1 MENETLRN
9 EAHTAVGASGG
20 SVSVPAAAAQTS
32 ALARTFAALRHRN
45 YRLYFS
51 GQLVSL
57 VGTWMQNVA
66 QGWLAYQLTGSPLYL
81 GLIGFAASIPVLVLA
96 LGAGVLVDR
105 FPRRYVLIATQ
116 TWAMLLAFVLSALVF
131 TGLVQPWH
139 IVVLAFL
146 LGVGNAFDGTARQA
160 FVKDMVGKE
169 DMMNAIALNSA
180 LFNISRIIGPALA
193 GITLAAVGP
202 AWCFLLNGLSFL
214 AVIFGIIAMRMP
226 KFVAPLRKGSVWS
239 EIREGLSY
247 IRHNQT
253 VYTLI
258 LVVSVSSLFGFA
270 YATLLPAY
278 AQDVL
283 NTDAQGLGLLSAA
296 SGIGALIGALLMASL
311 SHSHRKGLILT
322 IGNVFFPIM
331 LILLSLNHS
340 LLLAL
345 PILIGSGFGFMIQNT
360 TANTLVQTHVP
371 DHLRGR
377 VMSVYML
384 SFFGLSPLGSLQAGL
399 VAQQFGTPAG
409 IAIGAV
415 IALLFGLVVL
425 WRVPRLR
432 NLEQ

>member
-1 MENETLRN
+1 MEKETLPT
-9 EAHTAVGASGG
+9 ETHTAHVAGG
-20 SVSVPAAAAQTS
+20 ISATTVEQRAAP
-32 ALARTFAALRHRN
+32 LARTFAALRHRN

-81 GLIGFAASIPVLVLA
+81 GLIGFAASIPVLFLA
-96 LGAGVLVDR
+96 LGAGVLIDR
-105 FPRRYVLIATQ
+105 FPRRNVLIATQ
-116 TWAMLLAFVLSALVF
+116 SWAMLLAFVLSALVF
-131 TGLVQPWH
+131 TQLVQPWH

-146 LGVGNAFDGTARQA
+146 LGVGNAFDGTARQT

-169 DMMNAIALNSA
+169 DMINAIALNSA
-180 LFNISRIIGPALA
+180 LFNVSRIIGPALA

-202 AWCFLLNGLSFL
+202 AWCFFLNGLSFL
-214 AVIFGIIAMRMP
+214 AVIFGIIAMQMP
-226 KFVAPLRKGSVWS
+226 AFVAPIHRASIWA

-247 IRHNQT
+247 IRHDQM

-258 LVVSVSSLFGFA
+258 LIVSVSALFGFA
-270 YATLLPAY
+270 YTTLLPAY

-283 NTDAQGLGLLSAA
+283 HTDAQGLGLLSTA
-296 SGIGALIGALLMASL
+296 SGIGALLGALLMATL
-311 SHSHRKGLILT
+311 SHSHRKGLTLT
-322 IGNVFFPIM
+322 IGNLFFPVM
-331 LILLSLNHS
+331 L

-345 PILIGSGFGFMIQNT
+345 NQSLPLAMLILMGAGFGFMIQNT

-399 VAQQFGTPAG
+399 IAQQYGTPAG
-409 IAIGAV
+409 IAFGAA
-415 IALLFGLVVL
+415 IALVFGLIVL
-425 WRVPRLR
+425 WGVPRVR
-432 NLEQ
+432 KLEQ